1 MGRISILIALVLVSL
16 SFLNA
21 QRIIDEVLSVSDVD
35 EISLEAMWG
44 DVEIRKSTA
53 GQLRI
58 EGKVS
63 INRGENNDAFDL
75 NIQKSGSVLSLTSD
89 IKDME
94 NLPRYTTIHKN
105 GREYYFRIPPGEDF
119 DWSEIPDSLRN
130 GKQGWTSNGVLTD
143 ISLMILVPEGVKLQV
158 ESTYGD
164 ITLSEVTNDMN
175 IKNTYGHI
183 EATLPRVPSNCT
195 LESVYSFVDVSI
207 PSSARSDLKL
217 QTNYGEIY
225 SNVDFTVDK
234 GASKWAAFENRV
246 VAALN
251 GGGSTLDL
259 TATYNN
265 IYLRY
270 Q

>member
-1 MGRISILIALVLVSL
+1 MFRINILIALVLVSI
-16 SFLNA
+16 SFLSA
-21 QRIIDEVLSVSDVD
+21 QRTIDEVQSVSGVE
-35 EISLEAMWG
+35 EISMDVMWG
-44 DVEIRKSTA
+44 DVEIKKSTD
-53 GQLRI
+53 GQLHVK
-58 EGKVS
+58 GKVS

-75 NIQKSGSVLSLTSD
+75 NVQKSGRVLSIKSN

-119 DWSEIPDSLRN
+119 DWSVIPDSLET

-143 ISLMILVPEGVKLQV
+143 ISLTILVPEEVQLQV
-158 ESTYGD
+158 ESTYGNLRL
-164 ITLSEVTNDMN
+164 TEVTNDME

-183 EATLPRVPSNCT
+183 EAALPRVPNNCT

-207 PSSARSDLKL
+207 PSSAKSDLKL

-251 GGGSTLDL
+251 GGGPTLDL